1 MSSVYMSRRV
11 FIVFI
16 YLLLAPYAW
25 SQKFMHHD
33 VPISEHDA
41 AQIKK
46 LAAHLGVPEEKFGP
60 ATDASGK
67 VFISNSNGNLLRD
80 KNNNDIM
87 DEEES
92 VLEYKAGVFLS
103 YLMPYQYALSD
114 DGDIWYLNMSFSD
127 FSDLSMLSGFKNLK
141 VFECDPC
148 KIKDIDVKKESSIEY
163 INLGETVIDSI
174 TDVSG
179 FKKLQ
184 YISLDYYGNDLSN
197 FKLDNIRWLDL
208 KARNINNISF
218 LKSFER
224 LKYLYLWVNDDD
236 EYDLSMLPEGLTR
249 FILSGGEKSTN
260 FSSIGRL
267 TDLRDLDLRSD
278 ALSNTSF
285 LSKLKNLEYLFIS
298 DSPNI
303 NKVDGLEFL
312 DNLEEI
318 YLVRIPID
326 SISAIRSLKNLKHI
340 DISDTNITSLD
351 GVQNKPFLKTIS
363 VIASPI
369 KRIEHL
375 EGLPKLNELIL
386 VNTDIKKIEGLEN
399 LNCLEDLNLYD
410 NDISV
415 FENIFHLP
423 LLSEMNLDKTKVY
436 EFPGWEK
443 TQRLRIIHMNEREFK
458 KRQTDPDYWY
468 NYVPYKD
475 FDWKLRMTPLINNK
489 EREKYGCYL
498 KED

>member
-1 MSSVYMSRRV
+1 MEKFNFKSILV
-11 FIVFI
+11 FT
-16 YLLLAPYAW
+16 LLLLVSGLGHA
-25 SQKFMHHD
+25 QKFMHHD

-46 LAAHLGVPEEKFGP
+46 LAARLGVPEEKFGP
-60 ATDASGK
+60 ATDALGK
-67 VFISNSNGNLLRD
+67 VFISNNNGNLLRD

-103 YLMPYQYALSD
+103 YLMPYQYALNNN
-114 DGDIWYLNMSFSD
+114 GDIWYIDLSFSD
-127 FSDLSMLSGFKNLK
+127 FSDFSMLSGFKNLK
-141 VFECDPC
+141 VFKCHSC
-148 KIKDIDVKKESSIEY
+148 KVRDIDLKRESSIEY
-163 INLGETVIDSI
+163 LSLGVTAIDSI

-184 YISLDYYGNDLSN
+184 YISLDYYGSDLSN

-208 KARNINNISF
+208 KSRNINNISF

-236 EYDLSMLPEGLTR
+236 AYDLSMLPEGLTR

-267 TDLRDLDLRSD
+267 TDLKDLDLRSD

-318 YLVRIPID
+318 HLVRIPID

-340 DISDTNITSLD
+340 GISDTNLTSLD
-351 GVQNKPFLKTIS
+351 GVQNKPFLKKIS

-468 NYVPYKD
+468 RDVPYKE
-475 FDWKLRMTPLINNK
+475 FDLKLRMNPYITND
-489 EREKYGCYL
+489 ERKKYGCYL

>member
-1 MSSVYMSRRV
+1 MEKFNFKLILV
-11 FIVFI
+11 FT
-16 YLLLAPYAW
+16 LLLLVSGLGHA
-25 SQKFMHHD
+25 QKFMHHD

-46 LAAHLGVPEEKFGP
+46 LAARLGVPEERFGP

-80 KNNNDIM
+80 KNNNGIM
-87 DEEES
+87 DEEEL
-92 VLEYKAGVFLS
+92 VVFDKAGIFYN
-103 YLMPYQYALSD
+103 YLITYQYALNSN
-114 DGDIWYLNMSFSD
+114 GDIWYLNMSFSD

-141 VFECDPC
+141 VFECHSC
-148 KIKDIDVKKESSIEY
+148 KTRDINLKRESSIEY
-163 INLGETVIDSI
+163 LNLGGASIESI

-179 FKKLQ
+179 FKNLQ
-184 YISLDYYGNDLSN
+184 HLSIDFYGNDLSK
-197 FKLDNIRWLDL
+197 FKFNNIKWLDL
-208 KARNINNISF
+208 KAHNIDNISF
-218 LKSFER
+218 LKDFDS
-224 LKYLYLWVNDDD
+224 LKFLYLWVNDND

-249 FILSGGEKSTN
+249 FILGGGEKSTN

-267 TDLRDLDLRSD
+267 TNLKDLDLRSD

-312 DNLEEI
+312 DHLEEI
-318 YLVRIPID
+318 HLVRIPID

-340 DISDTNITSLD
+340 GISDTNLTSLD
-351 GVQNKPFLKTIS
+351 GVQNKPFLKKIS

-443 TQRLRIIHMNEREFK
+443 TQRLRVIHMNEREFK